1 MGEMAGQ
8 WRITETAASKEG
20 IRGETSLRDLSA
32 THQTHVDLACVE
44 GDEGWALDGGIDS
57 TMGAMLIKTR
67 AVR

>member
-8 WRITETAASKEG
+8 WRITDSRIKGG

-44 GDEGWALDGGIDS
+44 GDEGWALDGGIDG
-57 TMGAMLIKTR
+57 TMGAMLIKTG